1 MSRVSV
7 IVPVYQGEP
16 FLRKCLDS
24 ILAQTLTDIEVI
36 CVDDG
41 STDNSLA
48 ILNEYACRDARVK
61 CLPIQHGG
69 LVAARK
75 AGVSVASADYV
86 GFVDCDDWIEPCM
99 YERLYEEAKRHDAA
113 FVSSGY
119 IQEGNYISASYDSI
133 PPGIYREKEMDA
145 LRCRMILDPA
155 VCGQGIRG
163 SLCTKLFRSS
173 ILREVLPKIPDS
185 LTVAEDKMTT
195 ISFLLRTKA
204 AVILREA
211 YYHYIL
217 RASSMTHEGN
227 TNYLLRVNAVY
238 QFLQTLYKDDAFT
251 SAMRTQAE
259 LYITQL
265 LLHGINTRLGFSAR
279 NLLWIDPYWLKEIPS
294 GKRVALYGGGE
305 LGHKYLAQLQTYGR
319 HSFTGCVDF
328 DCERLADKQ
337 MEIRLPSELPETSY
351 DFLVITI
358 KDPDKMEEIKE
369 RLLALGIPKGKILWF
384 EEREIYWRF
393 AKAEGLIPEST
404 VNQ

>member
-1 MSRVSV
+1 MKPELSI
-7 IVPVYQGEP
+7 IVPVYNMEKY
-16 FLRKCLDS
+16 LNRCIS
-24 ILAQTLTDIEVI
+24 TILAQTINDYEVI
-36 CVDDG
+36 CVNDG
-41 STDNSLA
+41 SFDKSQT
-48 ILNEYACRDARVK
+48 ILEQYALKDKRICVLEK
-61 CLPIQHGG
+61 PNGG
-69 LVAARK
+69 LVSARK
-75 AGVSVASADYV
+75 AGVAVARGDYI
-86 GFVDCDDWIEPCM
+86 GFVDSDDWIEPQM
-99 YERLYEEAKRHDAA
+99 FERLYDEAKSRDAD

-259 LYITQL
+259 LYVTQL

-305 LGHKYLAQLQTYGR
+305 LGHKYLAQLQTYGQ
-319 HSFTGCVDF
+319 HSFAGCVDF

-393 AKAEGLIPEST
+393 AKAEGLIPLE
-404 VNQ
+404 VL